1 MKKLNKNQL
10 TNLFNKGTNEV
21 NYGNPLKAIECY
33 KKILCVKEDNEI
45 VLNNLAYAYFIIGD
59 YINSEK
65 LILKAININ
74 KNNPNFYYNLG
85 NLYKRIS
92 KLDDAIKNY
101 DMAISLEPNNHDYH
115 YNKGY
120 VLLKQKKY
128 HLAWKFFE
136 KRIFSKKY
144 ENKLSN
150 IIKNNLLSSID
161 FSKENKIAI
170 VAEQGLGDQIL
181 FSSMYK
187 NLLNL
192 KINAKFINDIR
203 LVKIFERSFSNSESI
218 SNNDYSRINDLIAE
232 KYKFLFSGSLGQY
245 FRKNINDFDG
255 EPFLIP
261 NKDKIHKYKEILS
274 KHKFKKF
281 VGISWKSSNL
291 DSGNKSLQLNDL
303 KPLLA
308 NKNIGFVNLQ
318 YGNIPELKAF
328 NIDNNNAIIEIE
340 EIDLFNQIDDVIS
353 LIYCLDVVVTTPN
366 VNVHFA
372 GSIGKKC
379 VVVSPFDN
387 EFFLYSKLNDGKC
400 EWYKNQKTFIV
411 NDNLDSILEEITKS
425 L

>member
-1 MKKLNKNQL
+1 MEKLNKNQL
-10 TNLFNKGTNEV
+10 TNLFNKGTNEL

-150 IIKNNLLSSID
+150 IIKNNLLS
-161 FSKENKIAI
+161 KTT
-170 VAEQGLGDQIL
+170 
-181 FSSMYK
+181 
-187 NLLNL
+187 
-192 KINAKFINDIR
+192 
-203 LVKIFERSFSNSESI
+203 
-218 SNNDYSRINDLIAE
+218 
-232 KYKFLFSGSLGQY
+232 FL
-245 FRKNINDFDG
+245 
-255 EPFLIP
+255 
-261 NKDKIHKYKEILS
+261 
-274 KHKFKKF
+274 
-281 VGISWKSSNL
+281 
-291 DSGNKSLQLNDL
+291 
-303 KPLLA
+303 
-308 NKNIGFVNLQ
+308 
-318 YGNIPELKAF
+318 
-328 NIDNNNAIIEIE
+328 
-340 EIDLFNQIDDVIS
+340 
-353 LIYCLDVVVTTPN
+353 
-366 VNVHFA
+366 
-372 GSIGKKC
+372 
-379 VVVSPFDN
+379 
-387 EFFLYSKLNDGKC
+387 
-400 EWYKNQKTFIV
+400 
-411 NDNLDSILEEITKS
+411 
-425 L
+425 